1 MSQEYQAYLKE
12 NPYEMAKNERLN
24 LIEKDFLKGLRD
36 TKNKL
41 KKPPK
46 PKGNLVAKPKKST
59 TPPIA
64 RLTRSKMNENLPMPG
79 MLHYILDY
87 KIPFEDLLART
98 EIIYPKNGR
107 AKVAVDFT

>member
-12 NPYEMAKNERLN
+12 NPYEIAKNERLN
-24 LIEKDFLKGLRD
+24 LIEKEFLKEMRE
-36 TKNKL
+36 TKNKM

-64 RLTRSKMNENLPMPG
+64 RVTRSKMNKKLPMPG
-79 MLHYILDY
+79 MLHCALYLG
-87 KIPFEDLLART
+87 L
-98 EIIYPKNGR
+98 
-107 AKVAVDFT
+107 